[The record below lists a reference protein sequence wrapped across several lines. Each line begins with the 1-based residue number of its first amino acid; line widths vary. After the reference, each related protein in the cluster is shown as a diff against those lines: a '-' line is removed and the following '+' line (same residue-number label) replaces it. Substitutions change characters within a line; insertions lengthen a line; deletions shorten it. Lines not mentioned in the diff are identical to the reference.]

1 MKFTS
6 FSPRTNA
13 RGAKAVPPLTEAPD
27 VARRCAKNGI
37 SGGSVSAVGRKNRL
51 PAALLSLCLALSL
64 AACGGSSAPSGAAS
78 AEATAPAAAEA
89 LPPATDAPA
98 GAPESTAEPEA
109 QELRIDPATAK
120 AWKYES
126 VGITLYA
133 PEEYTEAKGIVEADA
148 YDNIFG
154 PGTYYLELDYVGID
168 SDWFAKAIADD
179 ATAEEAANQ
188 YSNAAAPVFVL
199 LGIDGNRGAD
209 DLAAAYQEAAGDAG
223 ISAGDLTEV
232 KKNGDITYFLYEDD
246 FSQYVSA
253 LAPEYS
259 SEYDRIAALTGAVLD
274 SAEYY
279 QPVGLYDALMGQKI
293 SFTTTD
299 LDGNTVT
306 SEELFANYDV
316 VMVNV
321 WATWCH
327 WCIEELP
334 ELEQINNRLAAR
346 NCAIVGL
353 LGDGTDEET
362 VALGKSQ
369 LAEAGCTYLNL
380 VPFDGWTELFPMD
393 GWPTSFFFDSTG
405 KMVSAP
411 IVGAAISQYES
422 KIDSILDG
430 SDAGSDAGSGD
441 GEAVAET
448 SAANGENV
456 YRIFVVD
463 QNEEPVAGAMVQF
476 CTTDTCRLGTTDENG
491 LAVFDDPEG
500 VYEVHILKAPSGYRN
515 NETVYATPSVY
526 SDLVIAVEKE

>member
-6 FSPRTNA
+6 FRSRNIA
-13 RGAKAVPPLTEAPD
+13 GDAKAITPFSNAPGFE
-27 VARRCAKNGI
+27 RRCAKNG
-37 SGGSVSAVGRKNRL
+37 SNGRSVSALRLKNKL

-64 AACGGSSAPSGAAS
+64 AACGGSSAPAGAAS
-78 AEATAPAAAEA
+78 TEATAPAATEA
-89 LPPATDAPA
+89 PSPATAAPA
-98 GAPESTAEPEA
+98 GAPENTAEPEA

-126 VGITLYA
+126 VGITLYV
-133 PEEYTEAKGIVEADA
+133 PEEYTQSKGIIDA
-148 YDNIFG
+148 APYNDVFG
-154 PGTYYLELDYVGID
+154 PGTYYLELDYVGVD
-168 SDWFAKAIADD
+168 SGWFAEAIADD
-179 ATAEEAANQ
+179 ATAEEAAYRYAN
-188 YSNAAAPVFVL
+188 SAAPVFIL
-199 LGIDGNRGAD
+199 FGIDGNRGAE
-209 DLAAAYQEAAGDAG
+209 DLAAAYQEAMGDAAF
-223 ISAGDLTEV
+223 SASSLTEV
-232 KKNGDITYFLYEDD
+232 KKSGDITYFLYNDD
-246 FSQYVSA
+246 SSEYASA
-253 LAPEYS
+253 LEPEYS
-259 SEYDRIAALTGAVLD
+259 AEFDRIAALAGAVLD
-274 SAEYY
+274 SAEFYK
-279 QPVGLYDALMGQKI
+279 PVGLYDSVIGQKI

-334 ELEQINNRLAAR
+334 ELEQINKRLAER

-362 VALGKSQ
+362 IALGKSQ

-380 VPFDGWTELFPMD
+380 LPFDGWADLFPMD

-405 KMVSAP
+405 KMVSSP
-411 IVGAAISQYES
+411 IVGAATNQYES

-430 SDAGSDAGSGD
+430 SGT
-441 GEAVAET
+441 GEAIEEANA
-448 SAANGENV
+448 SNGENV

-463 QNEEPVAGAMVQF
+463 QNAEPVAGVMVQF
-476 CTTDTCRLGTTDENG
+476 CTSDICRLGTTDENG
-491 LAVFDDPEG
+491 VAVFDDPVG

-515 NETVYATPSVY
+515 NGTVYMTPSVY
-526 SDLVIAVEKE
+526 SDLVITVEKE